1 MKRPFHHIS
10 PYLLLLVPIFVAL
23 TILLVFA
30 DPTVIEDESQIRA
43 SFIRIPDFNI
53 FNALCKLLW

>member
-1 MKRPFHHIS
+1 MKRRFHNIS

-30 DPTVIEDESQIRA
+30 DPTVLEEESSVTA
-43 SFIRIPDFNI
+43 SFIHIPDFNI
-53 FNALCKLLW
+53 FKVICGML

>member
-1 MKRPFHHIS
+1 MKRPLHNIS

-30 DPTVIEDESQIRA
+30 DPNVIEEESSMTA
-43 SFIRIPDFNI
+43 SFIHIPDFNI
-53 FNALCKLLW
+53 FKVICSLL

>member
-1 MKRPFHHIS
+1 MKRSFYSIS

-30 DPTVIEDESQIRA
+30 DPTVLEEESNVRA
-43 SFIRIPDFNI
+43 SFIHIPDFNI
-53 FNALCKLLW
+53 FNVLCSLL